1 MPDLTRRPAADVTPP
16 RRARQGNAWTGLFGI
31 PFIVVGIAM
40 PFAML
45 PKMMD
50 DTRGDVR
57 VAIALLLGMAALF
70 VGMGLS
76 FGLSGVAMARARRR
90 RDALANAHPGEPWYR
105 DFEWVAEGEKER
117 PRVDLVGRIVGIV
130 VICLLAALVSFWG
143 FTVSETVLSKV
154 IAAAVDL
161 FALWA
166 VITIATSGVRKLRHG
181 GVYIR
186 YARFPFFLGD
196 SVDVRVET
204 HNPLPPGLPVKATL
218 RFILERS
225 VGGTHN
231 QPEYFDTYSDE
242 KPAFTDPGGIAV
254 RFPLPD
260 GDYET
265 ALSETNRRFWQLR
278 LKAELEGD
286 HFDESFVIPVYT
298 RRS

>member
-1 MPDLTRRPAADVTPP
+1 MPDMTRRPATDVTPP
-16 RRARQGNAWTGLFGI
+16 RRARKGNAWTGLFGI
-31 PFIVVGIAM
+31 PFIVFGIAM
-40 PFAML
+40 PFAMV

-57 VAIALLLGMAALF
+57 VAIALLFGMAALF
-70 VGMGLS
+70 VGMGLA
-76 FGLSGVAMARARRR
+76 FVLSGLAVVRSSRR
-90 RDALANAHPGEPWYR
+90 RDALANAHPGERWYR

-117 PRVDLVGRIVGIV
+117 PRVDPAGRFVGIV
-130 VICLLAALVSFWG
+130 VICLIAAAVNFWA
-143 FTVSETVLSKV
+143 FSVWETVLSKV

-166 VITIATSGVRKLRHG
+166 VITLAISGVRKLRHG

-196 SVDVRVET
+196 SVDVRIET

-225 VGGTHN
+225 VGGTAN
-231 QPEYFDTYSDE
+231 QPEYFETYSDE
-242 KPAFTDPGGIAV
+242 KPAFTDPGGITV

-260 GDYET
+260 GYYET
-265 ALSETNRRFWQLR
+265 ALSETNRRFWQVR

-298 RRS
+298 RRP

>member
-1 MPDLTRRPAADVTPP
+1 MPDLTRRPATGATPP
-16 RRARQGNAWTGLFGI
+16 PRARKDNAWTGLFGI
-31 PFIVVGIAM
+31 PFIVFGIAM

-45 PKMMD
+45 PKMMG

-57 VAIALLLGMAALF
+57 VAIAILLVMAALF
-70 VGMGLS
+70 VGMGLA
-76 FGLSGVAMARARRR
+76 FVLSGVAVVRARRR
-90 RDALANAHPGEPWYR
+90 SDALANAHPGEPWYR
-105 DFEWVAEGEKER
+105 DFEWVAEGQKER
-117 PRVDLVGRIVGIV
+117 PRVDLLGRFAGIV
-130 VICLLAALVSFWG
+130 VVCLIAALVSFWA
-143 FTVSETVLSKV
+143 FTVSETSLSKV

-166 VITIATSGVRKLRHG
+166 VITIVTDGVRKLRHR
-181 GVYIR
+181 GVSIR

-225 VGGTHN
+225 VDGTAN
-231 QPEYFDTYSDE
+231 QPEYFETYSDE

-265 ALSETNRRFWQLR
+265 ALSETNRRFWQVR
-278 LKAELEGD
+278 LKAELVGD
-286 HFDESFVIPVYT
+286 HFDERFVIPVY
-298 RRS
+298 RRP